1 MITAMEGGVGLLRSV
16 AVGRRSLGSLQRVSR
31 RIGFLRSEAVGCKYL
46 GKGKLRLGAFV
57 SL

>member
-1 MITAMEGGVGLLRSV
+1 MEGGVGLLRSV